1 LATRTHSYA
10 ASSQATASK
19 QRRSNP
25 QATLAVLC
33 GVVALIAIPVAIEV
47 TRRKTGA
54 VLLDAAWAIPV
65 AAITA
70 VAALMFERGGRRV
83 VNRTLGKASGSRRL
97 MAARVL
103 AVTGICLV
111 LSSSL
116 AVGIYE
122 FLVWKETH

>member
-1 LATRTHSYA
+1 LAARTQSYTQA
-10 ASSQATASK
+10 ASNP
-19 QRRSNP
+19 RRSNYR
-25 QATLAVLC
+25 ATLAVLC
-33 GVVALIAIPVAIEV
+33 GLVAVVAIPLAIEV
-47 TRRKTGA
+47 TRKKTGA

-65 AAITA
+65 AA
-70 VAALMFERGGRRV
+70 VAAAATLMLERGARGSGD
-83 VNRTLGKASGSRRL
+83 RTDGQAGGSRRL